1 MIVDTGSFVTSDS
14 EQDEIK
20 FSVII
25 EALDLLDYDLVN
37 LTEKDIEMARNLGLL
52 DSLSSVFS
60 IVSSQR
66 GADVNVP
73 AKFTKKLS
81 LGKSTV
87 AVTVVAFD
95 ANSTPIKQLKELFAP
110 HPGLKT
116 ANILILNS
124 CDAAIVNSIAEMRIV
139 DCLVCPAEV
148 DEAGIIGDPNKSP
161 LVVSV
166 GRYGRYVG
174 RLQIEAGEAEDKLK
188 FSFSAI
194 PVVEDLR
201 QEASLLEL
209 YKDYQ
214 QFVKD
219 ANLLERQPRYILPN
233 GLEYTGSESCRLCHK
248 DEHEKWSTSRHAHA
262 YATLEKFGSQHDPEC
277 IVCHVVGFEY
287 EGGFVSEEKRGHL
300 KDVGCENCHG
310 PGSEHIKSL
319 GSEKTAGPKSVCTDC
334 HTPETSGRYLGNER
348 HYLEEIIHWGDWGEP
363 NAAGS
368 VKQ

>member
-25 EALDLLDYDLVN
+25 EAFSLLDYDLVN
-37 LTEKDIEMARNLGLL
+37 LTEEDVEMAQNLGPL
-52 DSLSSVFS
+52 DSLDSVFN
-60 IVSSQR
+60 IISSQR
-66 GADVNVP
+66 GVDVNVP

-81 LGKSTV
+81 LKKSTV
-87 AVTVVAFD
+87 AVTVAAFD
-95 ANSTPIKQLKELFAP
+95 ANSAPVEQLKELFTP
-110 HPGLKT
+110 QPGLKT

-124 CDAAIVNSIAEMRIV
+124 CDTAIVNSIAQMRIV
-139 DCLVCPAEV
+139 DCLVCPAES
-148 DEAGIIGDPNKSP
+148 DEPTVIGAPNKSP
-161 LVVSV
+161 LLVSV
-166 GRYGRYVG
+166 GRYGKYIG
-174 RLQIEAGEAEDKLK
+174 QLQIKDGESEDKLK
-188 FSFSAI
+188 LSFSAI

-201 QEASLLEL
+201 PEASLLEL

-219 ANLLERQPRYILPN
+219 ANLLEKQPRYILPN

-248 DEHEKWSTSRHAHA
+248 DEYEKWSAGRHAHA
-262 YATLEKFGSQHDPEC
+262 YATLVKAGSQYDPEC

-287 EGGFVSEEKRGHL
+287 ESGFVSEEKRGHL
-300 KDVGCENCHG
+300 KNVGCENCHG

-319 GSEKTAGPKSVCTDC
+319 GSEKTTGPKSVCTDC
-334 HTPETSGRYLGNER
+334 HTPETSGRYLGNEQ
-348 HYLEEIIHWGDWGEP
+348 HYLEEIVHWGDWGEP

-368 VKQ
+368 VKH